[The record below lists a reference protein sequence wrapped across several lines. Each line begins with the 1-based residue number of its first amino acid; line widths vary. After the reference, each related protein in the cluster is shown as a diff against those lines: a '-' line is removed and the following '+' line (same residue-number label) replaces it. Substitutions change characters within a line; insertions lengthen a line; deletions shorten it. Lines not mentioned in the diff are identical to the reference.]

1 MKSYIMRNRK
11 VILFSFLF
19 SLVCFGMMLT
29 THTIGIDEDTW
40 ILENEPSLLW
50 LLQGRY
56 GIHFMNLFLTD
67 NGRFVPFFW
76 DLLSVALWN
85 FAGVIFSYGLF
96 GIREEKQKNVPLF
109 FSWLIILLFPL

>member
-76 DLLSVALWN
+76 DFLSVALWN